1 MAWGYVQGN
10 KTAATATALSSVACT
25 YVTANV
31 SAGTSLLAHVT
42 TSTQTGTTD
51 TVATVKDGA
60 GNNFLRIMHIA
71 GGSPNILN
79 DVSVWILN
87 TPVGDVGTKPTIT
100 ATLSGGTAN
109 MGILI
114 EEWSGLAAGAT
125 LALLVDGTGGVLT
138 GATTGA
144 TGSPTYS
151 SSVANEL
158 LLKIYGDSGGPI
170 TYTAPSGTA
179 DANNVNS
186 NSPADL
192 AVVYGNST
200 GGAEAGSW
208 SLAGTATQWGVI
220 LVALKLAST
229 TITGT
234 GGLQLPP
241 LAEAG
246 SGTATPPAITGT
258 GSLLLAALA
267 MAGSSTARTLILS
280 MAPASGTDP
289 VTGKGYPEGLSVGAP
304 GSQQVQLLL
313 AGLTAF
319 LNYPSG
325 ASIEGAAANIAA
337 HVIGGGAAEFLQIL
351 LSGPKLNVAG
361 HLDWVQLQLNS
372 SNDGGTTDAQ
382 CVLLYIDT
390 GGTVHEY
397 AMFDG
402 TGFNILAGSI
412 TAAHPG
418 SSPAVPETWQSLGT
432 FGSATWTINQGRY
445 RINGDGELEI
455 DIALNA
461 QVGGGAAG
469 TFTWT
474 TTLPAG
480 YQPAGN
486 FARAY
491 DLAYNGTITAGQ
503 NYGCVLVDGAGTAT
517 AGRVRMQLAA
527 LPATTNVG
535 GTIRIPLT

>member
-1 MAWGYVQGN
+1 MAWSRIQSAS
-10 KTAATATALSSVACT
+10 KAATASAVSSVSQAYTTASLSSGTKLIVIVA
-25 YVTANV
+25 
-31 SAGTSLLAHVT
+31 
-42 TSTQTGTTD
+42 TSTQTGTT
-51 TVATVKDGA
+51 TAVSGVSDGTNSFTLIGRKSA
-60 GNNFLRIMHIA
+60 
-71 GGSPNILN
+71 GSPNILT
-79 DVSVWILN
+79 DVSLWALD
-87 TPVGDVGTKPTIT
+87 TPAGDVGIKPTIT
-100 ATLSGGTAN
+100 ATLGSGTAN
-109 MGILI
+109 MSILI
-114 EEWSGLAAGAT
+114 QEVSGLLAGNTTAM
-125 LALLVDGTGGVLT
+125 ADGTLQSLSGAAT
-138 GATTGA
+138 GT
-144 TGSPTYS
+144 TGSPAYS
-151 SSVANEL
+151 STASNEYLVSV
-158 LLKIYGDSGGPI
+158 YGDDGGPI
-170 TYTAPSGTA
+170 TWTRPAALTSDTSSLNTQSF
-179 DANNVNS
+179 ANC
-186 NSPADL
+186 AL
-192 AVVYGNST
+192 AFGNST
-200 GGAEAGSW
+200 NGAEAGSW
-208 SLAGTATQWGVI
+208 SLAGSAAEWATL
-220 LVALKLAST
+220 LVAFKLAST

-234 GGLQLPP
+234 GSLQLPP

-325 ASIEGAAANIAA
+325 AGIEGAAANIAA
-337 HVIGGGAAEFLQIL
+337 HIIGGGAAEFLQML
-351 LSGPKLNVAG
+351 VSGPKLNVAS
-361 HLDWVQLQLNS
+361 HLDWVQLMLNS
-372 SNDGGTTDAQ
+372 ANDGGTSDANGF
-382 CVLLYIDT
+382 LNYIDT
-390 GGTVHEY
+390 AGTVHGY
-397 AMFDG
+397 AAWDG

-412 TAAHPG
+412 IAAHPG
-418 SSPAVPETWQSLGT
+418 SSPAVAETWQSLGT

-461 QVGGGAAG
+461 QTGGGAAG